1 MTFTLRPYQQ
11 EAVDATL
18 AWFRRHTEPAAI
30 VLPTG
35 AGKSLVIAEL
45 ARLAR
50 GRVLVLAHVKELV
63 AQNHAKYCA
72 LGLEADIFA
81 AGLQRKESHGKVVF
95 GSVQSVARNLDQ
107 FRSEFSL
114 LIVDECHRISDDDD
128 SQYQQIIGHLRQVNP
143 QIRLLGLTATP
154 FRLGK
159 GWIYQFHYHG
169 MVRGDEKALFRDCIY
184 ELPLR
189 YMIKHGYLT
198 PPERLD
204 MPVVQYDFSR
214 LQAQSNGLFSEA
226 DLNHELKKQQRITP
240 HIVSQIVEFAENRKG
255 VMIFAATVE
264 HAREVTGL
272 LPVGQAA
279 LITGETP
286 GPERDR
292 IIEAFKAQAYRY
304 LVNVAVLT
312 TGFDAPHVDLIAI
325 LRPTESVSLYQ
336 QIVGRGLRLA
346 PGKTDCLIL
355 DYAGNPHD
363 LYAPEVGT
371 PKGKSDNVPVQ
382 VFCPACGFA
391 NTFWGKTTADGTL
404 IEHFGRRCQGWFE
417 DDDGHREQCDFRFR
431 FKNCPQCNAENDIA
445 ARRCRECDTILVDPD
460 DMLKAA
466 LKLKDALVL
475 RCSGMALQ
483 HGGDEKGPWL
493 KITYYDED
501 GADVSER
508 FRLQTPA
515 QRTAFEQLFIRPH
528 TRTPGVPLRWITPAD
543 IVTQQAL
550 LRHPDFVV
558 ARMKGQYWQVREKCS
573 IIRGV
578 FVAPTSCVNYRKA
591 EVLIARVSFGG
602 YNAARFCI
610 RKADNPP
617 VAGSPVAGFIYRE
630 TSMFT
635 INAEVRKEQGK
646 GASRR
651 LRAANKFPA
660 IIYGGAAA
668 PVAIELDHDKVWNM
682 QDKAEFYSEVL
693 TVVVDG
699 KEEKVKV
706 QAVQRHAFKPKLT
719 HIDFVRA

>member
-1 MTFTLRPYQQ
+1 MSFTLRPYQQ

-18 AWFRRHTEPAAI
+18 AHFRKHLEPAVI

-45 ARLAR
+45 ARIAR

-63 AQNHAKYCA
+63 AQNHAKYRA

-95 GSVQSVARNLDQ
+95 GSVQSVARNLEQ
-107 FRSEFSL
+107 FLGEFSL
-114 LIVDECHRISDDDD
+114 LIVDECHRIGESDD
-128 SQYQQIIGHLRQVNP
+128 SQYQQILAHLRTANP
-143 QIRLLGLTATP
+143 KLRLLGLTATP
-154 FRLGK
+154 YRLGK
-159 GWIYQFHYHG
+159 GWIYHYHYHG
-169 MVRGDEKALFRDCIY
+169 MVRGDDKALFRDCIY

-189 YMIKHGYLT
+189 YMIKNGYLT

-226 DLNHELKKQQRITP
+226 DLNRELKQQKRITP
-240 HIVSQIVEFAENRKG
+240 HIISQIVEFAAERRG

-264 HAREVTGL
+264 HAKEVTAL
-272 LPVGQAA
+272 LPNADAA
-279 LITGETP
+279 LITADTP
-286 GPERDR
+286 GPVRDAL
-292 IIEAFKAQAYRY
+292 IAAFKNQEFRF

-336 QIVGRGLRLA
+336 QIVGRGLRLS

-363 LYAPEVGT
+363 LFTPEVGNA
-371 PKGKSDNVPVQ
+371 KGKSDNVPVQ
-382 VFCPACGFA
+382 VFCPSCGFA

-417 DDDGHREQCDFRFR
+417 DDEGLREQCDYRFR

-445 ARRCRECDTILVDPD
+445 ARRCHRCEQVLVDPD

-475 RCSGMALQ
+475 RCSGMTLEQGSDAK
-483 HGGDEKGPWL
+483 GDWL

-515 QRTAFEQLFIRPH
+515 QRMAFEQLFIRPH
-528 TRTPGVPLRWITPAD
+528 SRAPGVPLRWITVAD
-543 IVTQQAL
+543 VVAQQPL

-558 ARMKGQYWQVREKCS
+558 ARKNGQFWNVREKVFDYEGRFRRANEL
-573 IIRGV
+573 RG
-578 FVAPTSCVNYRKA
+578 
-591 EVLIARVSFGG
+591 
-602 YNAARFCI
+602 
-610 RKADNPP
+610 
-617 VAGSPVAGFIYRE
+617 
-630 TSMFT
+630 
-635 INAEVRKEQGK
+635 
-646 GASRR
+646 
-651 LRAANKFPA
+651 
-660 IIYGGAAA
+660 
-668 PVAIELDHDKVWNM
+668 
-682 QDKAEFYSEVL
+682 
-693 TVVVDG
+693 
-699 KEEKVKV
+699 
-706 QAVQRHAFKPKLT
+706 
-719 HIDFVRA
+719 